1 MIKRIKKFFITGLSA
16 AVVNLLLM
24 VLFVEVFNF
33 KTYILKNVA
42 NILAI
47 FLSIIYNFMVS
58 RLWTWS
64 EIPKKH
70 GKVLLMQFMS
80 FNLANM
86 FTMGLRVIVFALL
99 ERVGINYL
107 LNVIIGIILAA
118 VLSFILYDKIVFN
131 EKMDAGQK

>member
-1 MIKRIKKFFITGLSA
+1 MINRIKKFLITGLSA

-24 VLFVEVFNF
+24 VLFVEVFHF

-42 NILAI
+42 NVLAI
-47 FLSIIYNFMVS
+47 FLSIIYNFIVS

-64 EIPKKH
+64 EVPKKH

-86 FTMGLRVIVFALL
+86 FTMGLRVVVFAWL
-99 ERVGINYL
+99 EKAGVNYL
-107 LNVIIGIILAA
+107 LNVTIGIVLAA
-118 VLSFILYDKIVFN
+118 ALSFILYDKIVFN
-131 EKMDAGQK
+131 EKVDAEQK

>member
-1 MIKRIKKFFITGLSA
+1 MTNRIEKFFITGLSA
-16 AVVNLLLM
+16 SIVNFLLM
-24 VLFVEVFNF
+24 VLFVEAFHF

-47 FLSIIYNFMVS
+47 FLSIIYNFIVS

-70 GKVLLMQFMS
+70 GRSLLVQFIS

-86 FTMGLRVIVFALL
+86 FTMGLRVAVFAWL
-99 ERVGINYL
+99 EKVGVNYM
-107 LNVIIGIILAA
+107 LNVIIGIVLAA
-118 VLSFILYDKIVFN
+118 VISFILYDKLVFN
-131 EKMDAGQK
+131 EKMDTE